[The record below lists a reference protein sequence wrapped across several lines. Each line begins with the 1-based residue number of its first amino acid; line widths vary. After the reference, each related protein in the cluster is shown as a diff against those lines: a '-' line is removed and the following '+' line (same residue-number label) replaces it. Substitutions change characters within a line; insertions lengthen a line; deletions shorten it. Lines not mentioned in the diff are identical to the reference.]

1 MLDKAKYSAFQST
14 LNSPIVS
21 YVLVAYIMQI
31 NVERVVVV
39 KEVVGYAVG
48 YLRTAIASPGC
59 KIIDEDLVYI
69 HVILGLLAC
78 RH

>member
-1 MLDKAKYSAFQST
+1 
-14 LNSPIVS
+14 
-21 YVLVAYIMQI
+21 MQI

-59 KIIDEDLVYI
+59 KIIDEDLVYV